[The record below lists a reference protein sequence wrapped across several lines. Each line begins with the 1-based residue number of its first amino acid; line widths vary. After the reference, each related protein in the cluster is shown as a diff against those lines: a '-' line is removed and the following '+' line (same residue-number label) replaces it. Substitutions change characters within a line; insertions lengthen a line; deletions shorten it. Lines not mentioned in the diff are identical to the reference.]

1 MLLMILDIVTCLL
14 YSPHRRPTM
23 NQVHRRYLVE
33 FSAALIAYMI
43 VLVGSIKLLGMYGD
57 TAWRYPL
64 ALAPVLPAAAALLA
78 FVRFFRRVDELE
90 QRMHLEGL
98 AFAFGASALATFA
111 YGFLEGAGFPHL
123 NWTFVW
129 PVMGLFWGVGN
140 ALARHRYR

>member
-1 MLLMILDIVTCLL
+1 
-14 YSPHRRPTM
+14 M
-23 NQVHRRYLVE
+23 NPVHRRYTIE
-33 FSAALIAYMI
+33 FSAALICYLI
-43 VLVGSIKLLGMYGD
+43 VLVGSIKLLGSYGE

-64 ALAPVLPAAAALLA
+64 ALSPVLPASAALFA
-78 FVRFFRRVDELE
+78 FVRFYRRVDELE

-129 PVMGLFWGVGN
+129 PVMGAFWGIGN
-140 ALARHRYR
+140 VLARRRYR

>member
-1 MLLMILDIVTCLL
+1 M
-14 YSPHRRPTM
+14 H
-23 NQVHRRYLVE
+23 QVHRRYAIE
-33 FSAALIAYMI
+33 FTAALTCYAI
-43 VLVGSIKLLGMYGD
+43 VLAGSIKLLGYYGD

-64 ALAPVLPAAAALLA
+64 VLSPMLPATAALIA
-78 FVRFFRRVDELE
+78 FLRFFRGVDELE

-129 PVMGLFWGVGN
+129 PVMAMFWGAGTL
-140 ALARHRYR
+140 LARNRYR

>member
-1 MLLMILDIVTCLL
+1 MFLDKLPDRFENR
-14 YSPHRRPTM
+14 SAMRKRR
-23 NQVHRRYLVE
+23 RR
-33 FSAALIAYMI
+33 
-43 VLVGSIKLLGMYGD
+43 VLVGSIKLLGSYGE

-64 ALAPVLPAAAALLA
+64 ALSPVLPASAALLA
-78 FVRFFRRVDELE
+78 FVRFFRAMDELE

-129 PVMGLFWGVGN
+129 PVWPCSGEWEMFWQGGVIDEDPI
-140 ALARHRYR
+140 ARATGRARMVSGRSG

>member
-1 MLLMILDIVTCLL
+1 
-14 YSPHRRPTM
+14 M
-23 NQVHRRYLVE
+23 NQVHRRYAIE
-33 FSAALIAYMI
+33 FSAALLCYAI
-43 VLVGSIKLLGMYGD
+43 VLVGSIKLLGSYGE

-64 ALAPVLPAAAALLA
+64 ALSPVFPALAALIA
-78 FVRFFRRVDELE
+78 FLRFFRCVDELE

-129 PVMGLFWGVGN
+129 PVMAMFWCVGN
-140 ALARHRYR
+140 VLARNRYR